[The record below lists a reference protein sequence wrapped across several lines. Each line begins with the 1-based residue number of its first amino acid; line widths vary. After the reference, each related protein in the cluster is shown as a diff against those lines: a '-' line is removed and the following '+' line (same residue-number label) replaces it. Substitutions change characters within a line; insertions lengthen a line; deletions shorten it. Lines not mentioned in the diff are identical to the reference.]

1 MKMFLYN
8 TLTREKEEFKP
19 IKSGEVLFYQCGPTV
34 YWTQHIGNLRAAIL
48 SDFMHRTFIFSG
60 FNVKFVRNYTDVGHL
75 VSDGDTGED
84 KMEKGAKREGLTPT
98 QIADKY
104 IGIFEN
110 DISDLNGLE
119 PTAKPRATE
128 FIQEM
133 ITFVQELLNK
143 DFAYTTDLGI
153 YLNISK
159 IKNYTKL
166 SKQNLAENIQGA
178 GSGEIEDPQKRNPI
192 DSALWLFKAG
202 THKNAL
208 QYWPSPFNSPLVE
221 NGNGFPG
228 WHIECSAMIKKLLGD
243 TIDIHMGGMEHISV
257 HHTNE
262 IAQSESA
269 NGVPLANYWLHNE
282 WLMVNNGK
290 MAKSEGTGYSLAE
303 VKEKGFSPLALR
315 YFFLQAHYRS
325 KQNFTW
331 ESMQA
336 AQTGYERLKRSVI
349 DLGSKVGVVDDQFKN
364 EFIKCISDDFN
375 TAQALAIAFDLLKSN
390 LSNENKLAT
399 ILDFD
404 KVLGLDLNLTEKIKI
419 KIPPEIE
426 KILYERDLARKEKD
440 WGRADELRKELNIQG
455 YEVKDTDKGQEISS
469 L

>member
-1 MKMFLYN
+1 MFLYN